1 MVEAENWCHIRTTN
15 PIESIFATVRL
26 RHRKTGNNGTARA
39 SLLMLFKLAQS
50 ASRGWRKL
58 RGHQH
63 MPDLIKGVNFIDG
76 VNEQTLKEQSSSGS
90 QLHTTHTEIVA

>member
-1 MVEAENWCHIRTTN
+1 VI
-15 PIESIFATVRL
+15 
-26 RHRKTGNNGTARA
+26 
-39 SLLMLFKLAQS
+39 LFKLAES

-63 MPDLIKGVNFIDG
+63 IPDLIKGVNFIDG

-90 QLHTTHTEIVA
+90 QLDTTYAEFVA